1 MKKEIHIKAKSDNNI
16 YKAELGNLALVESD
30 EVLFESDQGQEIGVV
45 ILEGLSN
52 EEKKEEIGSSVTIIR
67 KLNEKDKEKCL
78 ERKKEAQETLSICEE
93 KIRKHG
99 LSMDLLDADISFD
112 GKKITFYFSA
122 PGRID
127 FRSLVPDLAS
137 AFKKLIRLQQ
147 VGSRDKAKCMNG
159 VVGRCGRGVCCREFL
174 TKTSDDIN
182 IEMANIQN
190 IGQMG
195 SNRSTGSCG
204 KLMCCL
210 KYELLAYEEA
220 KKKMPLIGAEY
231 KIKEGVGIVISQNV
245 MKNKIVVEL
254 INDKKRVEVDC

>member
-1 MKKEIHIKAKSDNNI
+1 MKNEIHIKAKSDNNI
-16 YKAELGNLALVESD
+16 YRAELGNLMLAELD

-45 ILEGLSN
+45 SLGELST
-52 EEKKEEIGSSVTIIR
+52 EEKKDENDSIVTIIR
-67 KLNEKDKEKCL
+67 KLNDKDNEKCL
-78 ERKKEAQETLSICEE
+78 ERKKEATDTLPVCEE
-93 KIRKHG
+93 KIKKHG

-137 AFKKLIRLQQ
+137 TFKKLIRLQQ
-147 VGSRDKAKCMNG
+147 VGSRDKAKCMGG

-174 TKTSDDIN
+174 AKPCDDVN
-182 IEMANIQN
+182 IDMANIQN

-195 SNRSTGSCG
+195 ANRSTGSCG

-210 KYELLAYEEA
+210 KYELRAYEES
-220 KKKMPLIGAEY
+220 KKKMPAMGTEY
-231 KIKEGVGIVISQNV
+231 KTAEGLGIVISQNV

-254 INDKKRVEVDC
+254 KESKKRVEVDC